1 MTFVKITFEQRA
13 DFPPAGDATLTGELT
28 QRRLQE
34 EDRDSTSKQEDE
46 VWDEEGPCK
55 STQIKFTVH
64 SHTFKTLS
72 SDVKEDTGAGCASW
86 LIHLHCEEMFMV
98 LGGFLS

>member
-1 MTFVKITFEQRA
+1 MDVKTTFEQRA

-46 VWDEEGPCK
+46 VWDEEGPCTN
-55 STQIKFTVH
+55 TQIKFIVH

-72 SDVKEDTGAGCASW
+72 SDVEEDTGAGCVS
-86 LIHLHCEEMFMV
+86 
-98 LGGFLS
+98 